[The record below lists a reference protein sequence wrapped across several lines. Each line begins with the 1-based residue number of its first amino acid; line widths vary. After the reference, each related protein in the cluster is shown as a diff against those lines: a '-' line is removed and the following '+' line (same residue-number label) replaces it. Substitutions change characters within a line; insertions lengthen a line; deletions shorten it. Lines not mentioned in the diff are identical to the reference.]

1 LTQSHA
7 FEPGKASRARRIPLL
22 IGLALA
28 SHGCATLAPAA
39 PERPG
44 QDLVAL
50 LPDGDGAVGAA
61 SVGNGAGRVDLA
73 AAREATTVAAGQA
86 PAAPIVLT
94 QSDVDRIFGE
104 ALAAQPPAPRRF
116 FLYFRFESEDLTD
129 GSLALVQEVLRV
141 AREFPLPRVTVVGH
155 TDTTGAAALNVQL
168 GQRRAD
174 SVRALLIDTGL
185 DPSAIDAT
193 SHGESAPI
201 VPTGDNV
208 VEPMNRRVEVTVR

>member
-1 LTQSHA
+1 MID
-7 FEPGKASRARRIPLL
+7 PRRILL
-22 IGLALA
+22 PACLVLA
-28 SHGCATLAPAA
+28 SQGCATLGRAV

-50 LPDGDGAVGAA
+50 LPDEDGSTGAA
-61 SVGNGAGRVDLA
+61 TVGNASGSTDLDLA
-73 AAREATTVAAGQA
+73 RQATTVSAG
-86 PAAPIVLT
+86 AAPDQPVVLQ
-94 QSDVDRIFGE
+94 QSEIDRIFGA

-116 FLYFRFESEDLTD
+116 ILYFRFESEDLND

-141 AREFPLPRVTVVGH
+141 VREYPLPHVTVVGH
-155 TDTTGAAALNVQL
+155 TDTTGAAALNVAL

-174 SVRALLIDTGL
+174 FVRDLLIDAGI
-185 DPSAIDAT
+185 DASDIDAT
-193 SHGESAPI
+193 SHGESTPI